1 MKYIF
6 MDEEQRE
13 RVRQRNSQY
22 YYNNKEKIYQRKT
35 HYKFMDEEQKEK
47 IRQQNLQYYHNNKE
61 EISQRQRI
69 YFREYY
75 RKNRQKIIDNRNGY
89 KTIKP
94 VFNEDEEIFKIII
107 AEVSVDFN

>member
-1 MKYIF
+1 

-22 YYNNKEKIYQRKT
+22 YYNNKEQIKQRKT
-35 HYKFMDEEQKEK
+35 NYKFMDEEQKEK
-47 IRQQNLQYYHNNKE
+47 IRQKNLQYYHNNKA

-75 RKNRQKIIDNRNGY
+75 RKKKKQIIDNRNGY

-94 VFNEDEEIFKIII
+94 VFNVDEEMFKIII
-107 AEVSVDFN
+107 SQVFVDFN